1 MRKEKR
7 EIKDFA
13 EIIDLINNIDTIH
26 LGIHHELYPY
36 VVPVSFGYCIENG
49 NLVFYFHGAKAGKK
63 YKLLQM
69 NPYVCLEGDNCYRFK
84 DTISSV
90 TCLYES
96 FIAYGKCELIDDRQE
111 SLKALQLLLDH
122 CGYRQHS
129 IHEEALEMTA
139 IFKVTVDSI
148 TGKRRF

>member
-1 MRKEKR
+1 M
-7 EIKDFA
+7 
-13 EIIDLINNIDTIH
+13 
-26 LGIHHELYPY
+26 
-36 VVPVSFGYCIENG
+36 
-49 NLVFYFHGAKAGKK
+49 
-63 YKLLQM
+63 
-69 NPYVCLEGDNCYRFK
+69 
-84 DTISSV
+84 

-122 CGYRQHS
+122 CGYHQHS
-129 IHEEALEMTA
+129 IHEEALDKTA